1 MVKILKK
8 LNQIINE
15 AIGISIIFLLLG
27 IIFLIFPNISI
38 KIVAYLIAIILIGSG
53 IYLTY
58 LEIYTKSFLLPIDT
72 LLNGILSILFGI
84 IILIYPD
91 IFKIM
96 IPIILGTYF
105 ILDSIFKLKLV
116 VLLRRIDNK
125 SWIVT
130 LLLTILS
137 IICGI
142 ILILNPIDSSI
153 ALALFAGITLI
164 IYSLSGIIDMILFKK
179 NIHDLTKVFKE
190 NIKII
195 EE

>member
-1 MVKILKK
+1 MLKK
-8 LNQIINE
+8 LNQIMNE
-15 AIGISIIFLLLG
+15 AILISIIFLVLG

-38 KIVAYLIAIILIGSG
+38 HVIAYLIAIILIGSG
-53 IYLTY
+53 IYLIF
-58 LEIYTKSFLLPIDT
+58 LEIYTKSFFLPVDT
-72 LLNGILSILFGI
+72 LFNGILSTIFGI

-116 VLLRRIDNK
+116 VLLRRIDNNH
-125 SWIVT
+125 WIIT
-130 LLLTILS
+130 LLSTILS
-137 IICGI
+137 TICGI
-142 ILILNPIDSSI
+142 ILILNPTDGSI
-153 ALALFAGITLI
+153 ALALFTGICLI
-164 IYSLSGIIDMILFKK
+164 IYSLTGIIDMILFKK
-179 NIHDLTKVFKE
+179 NIHDLVKAFKK

>member
-1 MVKILKK
+1 MLKK

-27 IIFLIFPNISI
+27 IIFLIFSNISI
-38 KIVAYLIAIILIGSG
+38 KIIAYLIAIILIGSG

>member
-1 MVKILKK
+1 MLKK

-58 LEIYTKSFLLPIDT
+58 LEIYTKSFLLPLDT

>member
-1 MVKILKK
+1 MLKK

-91 IFKIM
+91 VFKIM

>member
-1 MVKILKK
+1 MLKK

-15 AIGISIIFLLLG
+15 AIGISIIFLILG

-58 LEIYTKSFLLPIDT
+58 LEIYTKNFLLPIDT
-72 LLNGILSILFGI
+72 LFNGILSILFGI

-91 IFKIM
+91 IFKII

>member
-1 MVKILKK
+1 MLKK

-190 NIKII
+190 KIKII

>member
-1 MVKILKK
+1 MLKK

-38 KIVAYLIAIILIGSG
+38 KIIAYLIAIILIGSG

-72 LLNGILSILFGI
+72 LFNGILSILFGI

-125 SWIVT
+125 NWIVT
-130 LLLTILS
+130 LLLTVLS

-179 NIHDLTKVFKE
+179 NIHDLIKVFKE

>member
-1 MVKILKK
+1 MVKMLKK

-58 LEIYTKSFLLPIDT
+58 LEIYTKNFLLPIDT
-72 LLNGILSILFGI
+72 LFNGILSILFGI

-91 IFKIM
+91 IFKII

>member
-1 MVKILKK
+1 MLKK

-38 KIVAYLIAIILIGSG
+38 KIIAYLIAIILIGSG

-137 IICGI
+137 IICGL

>member
-1 MVKILKK
+1 MLKK

-116 VLLRRIDNK
+116 ILLRRIDNK

>member
-1 MVKILKK
+1 MLKK

-105 ILDSIFKLKLV
+105 ILV

>member
-1 MVKILKK
+1 MLKK

-38 KIVAYLIAIILIGSG
+38 KIIAYLIAIILIGSG

>member
-1 MVKILKK
+1 MLKK
-8 LNQIINE
+8 LNQIMNE
-15 AIGISIIFLLLG
+15 AILISIIFLLLG

-38 KIVAYLIAIILIGSG
+38 HVIAYLIAIILIGSG
-53 IYLTY
+53 IYLIF
-58 LEIYTKSFLLPIDT
+58 LEIYTKRFFLPVDT
-72 LLNGILSILFGI
+72 LFNGILSTIFGI

-116 VLLRRIDNK
+116 VLLRRIDNNH
-125 SWIVT
+125 WIIT
-130 LLLTILS
+130 LLSTILS
-137 IICGI
+137 TICGI
-142 ILILNPIDSSI
+142 ILILNPTDGSI
-153 ALALFAGITLI
+153 ALALFTGICLI
-164 IYSLSGIIDMILFKK
+164 IYSLTGIIDMILFKK
-179 NIHDLTKVFKE
+179 NIHDLVKAFKK

>member
-1 MVKILKK
+1 MLKK

-58 LEIYTKSFLLPIDT
+58 LEIYTKNFLLPIDT
-72 LLNGILSILFGI
+72 LFNGILSILFGI

-91 IFKIM
+91 IFKII

>member
-1 MVKILKK
+1 MLKK

-190 NIKII
+190 TIKII

>member
-1 MVKILKK
+1 MLKK

>member
-1 MVKILKK
+1 MLKK

-91 IFKIM
+91 VFKIM

-116 VLLRRIDNK
+116 VLLRRVDNK

>member
-1 MVKILKK
+1 MLKK

-38 KIVAYLIAIILIGSG
+38 KIIAYLIAIILIGSG

-58 LEIYTKSFLLPIDT
+58 LEIYTKRFLLPIDT
-72 LLNGILSILFGI
+72 IFNGILSILFGI

-116 VLLRRIDNK
+116 VLLRRINNK
-125 SWIVT
+125 NWIVT
-130 LLLTILS
+130 FLLTILS

-153 ALALFAGITLI
+153 ALAR
-164 IYSLSGIIDMILFKK
+164 
-179 NIHDLTKVFKE
+179 
-190 NIKII
+190 IKI
-195 EE
+195 